1 MQEEKALRIKDAV
14 VTIDTPMVHESPDGG
29 KTVRSRPFREGPET
43 EDKIWDPDF
52 KGYIVNTKPGNI
64 KDKYV
69 QQVKEKFEQRSQT
82 GIKKYGTTLE
92 RDDLNKEDW
101 LTHLEEELMDSLLY
115 IQVLK
120 DKLK

>member
-1 MQEEKALRIKDAV
+1 MSDSVEKWNDMQEVTALKIKDAI
-14 VTIDTPMVHESPDGG
+14 VTVKTPMIHESPDGG
-29 KTVRSRPFREGPET
+29 KTVKSRPIMEVP
-43 EDKIWDPDF
+43 K
-52 KGYIVNTKPGNI
+52 
-64 KDKYV
+64 KDRFV
-69 QQVKEKFEQRSQT
+69 QHVKEKFEQRSQV

-92 RDDLNKEDW
+92 RGDLNTEDW